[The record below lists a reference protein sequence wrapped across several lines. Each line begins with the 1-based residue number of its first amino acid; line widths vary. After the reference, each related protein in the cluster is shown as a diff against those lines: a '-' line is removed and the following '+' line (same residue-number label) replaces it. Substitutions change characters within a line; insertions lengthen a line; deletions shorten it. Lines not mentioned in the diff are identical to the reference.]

1 MSAFIAKILET
12 QFINHHVK
20 RFAVEKPPG
29 FTFIPG
35 QATEIAINLPEWKEQ
50 FRPFTFTGL
59 NRWDYL
65 EFLIKIYPERK
76 GVTAMLGR
84 LQAGAE
90 LILNNP
96 FGAIEYKGPGVFIA
110 GGSGITPFVAIF
122 RDLFQK
128 GELRNCRLIYSTR
141 TADEIILHDELKKM
155 LNDYYFNLITREQ
168 VVGFMSK
175 RIDRNYLIE
184 HVVDFSQHFYVCGP
198 EDFVKQVSAL
208 LLDLGAN
215 ADSLIAEW

>member
-1 MSAFIAKILET
+1 MSAFIAKILKT
-12 QFINHHVK
+12 HFINHHVK
-20 RFAVEKPPG
+20 RFVVEKPSVY
-29 FTFIPG
+29 TFLPG
-35 QATEIAINLPEWKEQ
+35 QATEIAINLPEWKDQ

-59 NRWDYL
+59 NSWEYL

-76 GVTAMLGR
+76 GVTSMLGK

-96 FGAIEYKGPGVFIA
+96 VGAIEYKGPGIFIA
-110 GGSGITPFVAIF
+110 GGTGVTPFIAIF

-128 GELRNCRLIYSTR
+128 GEIKNNQLIYSTR
-141 TADEIILHDELKKM
+141 TTDEIILHEELKKM
-155 LNDYYFNLITREQ
+155 LNDHYINLITREQ
-168 VVGFMSK
+168 VVGFISK

-184 HVVDFSQHFYVCGP
+184 HIVDFSQHFYVCGP
-198 EDFVKQVSAL
+198 ENFVKQVSTL

-215 ADSLIAEW
+215 ANSLVAEW